1 MEKPLRATTKIMRQI
16 ARDNYIGRK
25 EHESANVVRGCAC
38 KSPAHARGSTDTCVL
53 PQLAKRRKKELAL
66 EHQSFSARLIQKGW
80 KACKYA
86 HALKI
91 GVRNLLRQARAQ
103 ALVDDER
110 HRNAMAKKIQNAWQ
124 ARYAHGRVLG
134 RAASDGLTHSF
145 GTQRVSR
152 AHGRPCVVA
161 VGYQV

>member
-1 MEKPLRATTKIMRQI
+1 MTTTLGARSTNRPTWCVGVLASRLLTHVGPLTRAC
-16 ARDNYIGRK
+16 Y
-25 EHESANVVRGCAC
+25 
-38 KSPAHARGSTDTCVL
+38 

-134 RAASDGLTHSF
+134 RGASDGLTHSF

-152 AHGRPCVVA
+152 AHG
-161 VGYQV
+161 